1 MIELTPEDLNDIIL
15 ILIAP
20 YFTILMFF
28 ISNKLGMGFLST
40 GIAFIEIE
48 DFSKFSGISENRI
61 RSVYGGKEKTKFL
74 ILDENEKETISEVI
88 FDSNSMKVIE
98 TQNFEVDF
106 KKLLELR
113 KNKFA
118 HVLRVKSENITI
130 SDDGNTFCQIS
141 KEDGKEEEIGSVTFD
156 NDNNVIEVKGK
167 FKKYF

>member
-15 ILIAP
+15 ILVAP

-28 ISNKLGMGFLST
+28 ISNKLGMSFLST

-48 DFSKFSGISENRI
+48 DFSKFSGIPENRI
-61 RSVYGGKEKTKFL
+61 RSVSGGKEKNKFL
-74 ILDENEKETISEVI
+74 VLDENEKETISEVI

-98 TQNFEVDF
+98 TKNFEVDF
-106 KKLLELR
+106 SKLLELR

-130 SDDGNTFCQIS
+130 SDDGNTFSQIVTTN
-141 KEDGKEEEIGSVTFD
+141 GKTEEIGSVTFD
-156 NDNNVIEVKGK
+156 NDNNVLEVKGK